1 MQDLL
6 GPGPGPDDEPDA
18 VPLVVV
24 GFSAPADMAALA
36 TYLGLRGPVLADPDR
51 VLYRLLGLPRA
62 PVWQVYSP
70 STLARY
76 ARAAFRGTLIPRPGA
91 AEIGAAEIEAAP
103 REDTRQ
109 LGGDALVVDGV
120 VVRRWRP
127 RTPADRVDPTV
138 LITAARLS

>member
-6 GPGPGPDDEPDA
+6 DALPQGSAGPD
-18 VPLVVV
+18 VPVLVVV

-36 TYLGLRGPVLADPDR
+36 AHLDLHGPVLADPDR
-51 VLYRLLGLPRA
+51 DLYRLLGLPRA
-62 PVWQVYSP
+62 PVWRVYSP

-76 ARAAFRGTLIPRPGA
+76 AVAAFRGTRRPRPGA
-91 AEIGAAEIEAAP
+91 GAA
-103 REDTRQ
+103 EDTRQ

-127 RTPADRVDPTV
+127 RTPADRVDPSA
-138 LITAARLS
+138 LIAALRPA